1 MKDKTLFVRI
11 CKRIK
16 ENCMQEKH
24 LLGGGVGDLE
34 GDWLGLNV
42 GLV

>member
-1 MKDKTLFVRI
+1 MNI
-11 CKRIK
+11 
-16 ENCMQEKH
+16 EASSMQGEH